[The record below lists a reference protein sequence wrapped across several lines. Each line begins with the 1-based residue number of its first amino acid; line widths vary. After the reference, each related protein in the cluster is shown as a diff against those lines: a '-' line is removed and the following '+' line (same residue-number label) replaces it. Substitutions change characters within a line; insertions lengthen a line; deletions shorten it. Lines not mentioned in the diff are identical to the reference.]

1 MHYWQ
6 TGNLEWYDPAAVT
19 TKDGA
24 LEITLSKKQTHG
36 LDYQGGMVTTWNK
49 FCFTGGLLEVAVT
62 MPGAANIFG
71 LWPAVWTMGNLG
83 RAGYGASLHGMVS
96 PRLSIRIRSESS
108 INLYS

>member
-19 TKDGA
+19 TNNGA
-24 LEITLSKKQTHG
+24 LEITLSKKETHG

-62 MPGAANIFG
+62 IPGASNIFG
-71 LWPAVWTMGNLG
+71 LWPAVWSMGNLG
-83 RAGYGASLHGMVS
+83 RAGYGASLHGRV
-96 PRLSIRIRSESS
+96 
-108 INLYS
+108 